1 MSSEAS
7 VLALRL
13 GHAAAKEAPHT
24 EEGLVGVIKY
34 GLMKEG
40 YSLKAAEA
48 LAEEAARAVFS
59 TLSIPTLR
67 ACEAEAALFG
77 WADPGHKYRE
87 CPELQPPPSPL
98 SSQLQA
104 TAIGETFALF

>member
-59 TLSIPTLR
+59 TLSIPPLR
-67 ACEAEAALFG
+67 ACEVEAALFG

-87 CPELQPPPSPL
+87 CPELQPPPPPL
-98 SSQLQA
+98 PSQLQA

>member
-67 ACEAEAALFG
+67 ACEVEAALFG
-77 WADPGHKYRE
+77 WADPGDKHRE

-98 SSQLQA
+98 PFPLQA
-104 TAIGETFALF
+104 TGIGETFALF

>member
-24 EEGLVGVIKY
+24 EEGLASVIKY

-48 LAEEAARAVFS
+48 LAEEAARAVFA
-59 TLSIPTLR
+59 TLTIPTLR

-87 CPELQPPPSPL
+87 CPELQPPPPPL
-98 SSQLQA
+98 PSQLQA

>member
-48 LAEEAARAVFS
+48 LAEEAARAVFA
-59 TLSIPTLR
+59 TLTIPTLH

-77 WADPGHKYRE
+77 WADQGHTHHE
-87 CPELQPPPSPL
+87 CPEVQPSPSPL
-98 SSQLQA
+98 PSPLPPP
-104 TAIGETFALF
+104 AIGETFALF

>member
-48 LAEEAARAVFS
+48 LAEEAARAVFA
-59 TLSIPTLR
+59 TLTIPTLR

>member
-67 ACEAEAALFG
+67 ACEVEAALFG
-77 WADPGHKYRE
+77 WADPGDKHRE
-87 CPELQPPPSPL
+87 CPELQPPPPPL
-98 SSQLQA
+98 PSQLQA